1 MSLQWFRREPE
12 EQKERDLKLYSH
24 LVADV
29 KSRLAAGTVP
39 ACLTVEALRNQQKLG
54 MDDVFLAY
62 SVSSPFGAGIETVRI

>member
-1 MSLQWFRREPE
+1 M
-12 EQKERDLKLYSH
+12 
-24 LVADV
+24 

-39 ACLTVEALRNQQKLG
+39 ECLTVEALRNQQKLG